1 MLTTLRKA
9 EYFELLVLFFVQGAA
24 MAIWFVPLGPILD
37 THGLHG
43 IKPFAFA
50 ASAVAAFISP
60 LMFGAM
66 ADRHVPP
73 AKVLRWLA
81 VATAISMALV
91 STAIK
96 THCHPWL
103 ILLCIQIF
111 YFSYAPMFSISS
123 TLILARLSDAQKE
136 FGPIRSLAPIGWMA
150 GCLLVSALNV
160 DASVIAGYLGAAMWL
175 VVAGFTCFLPA
186 LEVPKSAENL
196 TWHERLGLDAL
207 TLLKNRDIRVIFI
220 TTTLF
225 NIPLAAFYPFAPTHL
240 RDLGLTH
247 TSAWTS
253 LAQVSEI
260 FVMFSLGWLLFNC
273 RLKLIFAAG
282 LGFGVLRF
290 ALSALDTKASLLS
303 GIFLHGVSFTL
314 VFVIAQIY
322 LEQRI
327 DPAWR
332 ARAQAL
338 LSLMNGG
345 IGNLIGYLGTGWWF
359 SECARA
365 TETKW
370 PLFWGGLAALVG
382 AVLVYFLMAFRGQ
395 NLTAPRSREN

>member
-9 EYFELLVLFFVQGAA
+9 EYFELLVLFFIQGAA
-24 MAIWFVPLGPILD
+24 MAIWFVPLGTILD
-37 THGLHG
+37 AHGLHA

-73 AKVLRWLA
+73 ARVLRWLA
-81 VATAISMALV
+81 VATAISVSIV

-96 THCHPWL
+96 TNCNPWL
-103 ILLCIQIF
+103 ILLLIQVF

-123 TLILARLSDAQKE
+123 ALIFARLHNAQKE
-136 FGPIRSLAPIGWMA
+136 FGPVRSMATIGWMG

-160 DASVIAGYLGAAMWL
+160 DSSALAGYVGAALWL
-175 VVAGFTCFLPA
+175 AVAGFTFFLPA
-186 LEVPKSAENL
+186 LEIPQTAENL

-207 TLLKNRDIRVIFI
+207 TLLKNRDTRVVFI

-240 RDLGLTH
+240 HDLGLTH
-247 TSAWTS
+247 TSAWMS
-253 LAQVSEI
+253 LAQGSEI
-260 FVMFSLGWLLFNC
+260 IAMFSLGWLLLKW
-273 RLKLIFAAG
+273 RLKWVFAAG

-290 ALSALDTKASLLS
+290 ALSAFDTQASLLF
-303 GIFLHGVSFTL
+303 GIFLHGASFTL
-314 VFVIAQIY
+314 VFVTAQIY
-322 LEQRI
+322 LEKRI

-345 IGNLIGYLGTGWWF
+345 IGNFIGYLGTGWWF

-365 TETKW
+365 AGTKW

-382 AVLVYFLMAFRGQ
+382 VVLVYFLTAFRGQ
-395 NLTAPRSREN
+395 SMSDSRAREN